1 MYDQERSAA
10 VRAIE
15 TSIHEISQTF
25 KQLANLV
32 TEQGERIQ
40 RIDQN
45 LDFVNINLEA
55 GQAQLTRYLRG
66 ISSNRALMLKL
77 FVIIVL
83 FIFIYAWFL

>member
-1 MYDQERSAA
+1 

-25 KQLANLV
+25 RQLANLV

-66 ISSNRALMLKL
+66 MSSNRTLMLKL
-77 FVIIVL
+77 FAIIIL